1 MSFFL
6 QRISFIPP
14 IKAAAAMNAIRFLIL
29 CFMFVCCLSTPVR
42 IKDAT
47 ATVKATGRNLQDT
60 VILDHGEATSL
71 LPRTSI
77 SLNRYELI
85 AFRLAAFLTT
95 PPLSVAPAIAAHLQ
109 QYRGPQLYATLRNH
123 AREMWPTMINQQ
135 ELELAI
141 GPFIFHM
148 QTEKGQVIPL
158 DFVERFCETM
168 EMWATH
174 GFMSLYLALVQDV
187 VTSQRIAVG
196 LSLLGRQF

>member
-1 MSFFL
+1 
-6 QRISFIPP
+6 
-14 IKAAAAMNAIRFLIL
+14 MNAIRLLIL

-47 ATVKATGRNLQDT
+47 TTVKTTGRNPQDKN
-60 VILDHGEATSL
+60 ILNHGEATSL

-85 AFRLAAFLTT
+85 AFRLAAFINT
-95 PPLSVAPAIAAHLQ
+95 PPLSAVPALAAAHLQ

-135 ELELAI
+135 QLELAI